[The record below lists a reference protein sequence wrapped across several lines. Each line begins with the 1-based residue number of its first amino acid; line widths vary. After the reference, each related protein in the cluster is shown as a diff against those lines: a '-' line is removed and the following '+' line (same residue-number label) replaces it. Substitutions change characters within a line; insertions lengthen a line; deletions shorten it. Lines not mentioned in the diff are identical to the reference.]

1 MDVVVGVII
10 GLIILSILVALHE
23 LGHALAAL
31 KSGVVV
37 QEFAI
42 GFPPRAWAKKLK
54 NGVVFS
60 LNWLP
65 LGGFVRF
72 KGEYDSASDKGDYG
86 AASYL
91 QKTGILLAG
100 VAMNWAVAALLL
112 TVLTLVG
119 LPKILPNQF
128 FVQSDT
134 TVTTSPVEVT
144 DTVGDSPAE
153 VAGLKAGDKILSFA
167 GEEVSSTEQ
176 LIESAKKHQGE
187 TVQVTYE
194 RDGQQDSLTVT
205 LNTDEAAEGKR
216 YLGAHL
222 GQRPD
227 ILRAGWSAPITGVV
241 TTAQLSWETLI
252 GVKNLAIDTAKGV
265 AMRLSPNEDT
275 RQQGKENLGQASQ
288 SVAGPIGILGVIFP
302 AAAQGGVVNLMFL
315 TAIISL
321 TLAVMNILPIP
332 ALDGGRW
339 VTMTIFR
346 LIQKPLTKEREE
358 MIQGVGFMALITLI
372 IVITLTD
379 IGKLF

>member
-1 MDVVVGVII
+1 
-10 GLIILSILVALHE
+10 
-23 LGHALAAL
+23 
-31 KSGVVV
+31 
-37 QEFAI
+37 
-42 GFPPRAWAKKLK
+42 
-54 NGVVFS
+54 
-60 LNWLP
+60 
-65 LGGFVRF
+65 
-72 KGEYDSASDKGDYG
+72 
-86 AASYL
+86 
-91 QKTGILLAG
+91 
-100 VAMNWAVAALLL
+100 
-112 TVLTLVG
+112 
-119 LPKILPNQF
+119 
-128 FVQSDT
+128 
-134 TVTTSPVEVT
+134 
-144 DTVGDSPAE
+144 
-153 VAGLKAGDKILSFA
+153 
-167 GEEVSSTEQ
+167 
-176 LIESAKKHQGE
+176 
-187 TVQVTYE
+187 
-194 RDGQQDSLTVT
+194 
-205 LNTDEAAEGKR
+205 
-216 YLGAHL
+216 
-222 GQRPD
+222 
-227 ILRAGWSAPITGVV
+227 ITGVV